1 MKVLAIIPARGGSKG
16 VPRKNIRKFDGKP
29 LIAYAIEAGMESGN
43 ISKLVV
49 NTEDE
54 EIAEIARSFNCEV
67 VMRNPEIA
75 GDQSQVID
83 TVLQTLDYFE
93 DKNQYFEAVMLL
105 QPTAPL
111 RKGEDIDNAIC
122 LLQSNSKTDAVIS
135 MVKVEDHHPARMYK
149 IQDGNLENLMPE
161 YETQNRQELP
171 ELYLRNG
178 CIYLVRTSAL
188 KKEQSLMPEKK
199 IPYIMDSKWAVN
211 IDTEMDV
218 IVLEQLFKKW
228 KKQVL

>member
-29 LIAYAIEAGMESGN
+29 LLSYAITAGMESKN

-49 NTEDE
+49 NTEDK
-54 EIAEIARSFNCEV
+54 EIAKIASSFNCEV
-67 VMRNPEIA
+67 IVRNLKIA
-75 GDQSQVID
+75 GDRSLVID

-93 DKNQYFEAVMLL
+93 EKNQYFEAVLLL

-111 RKGEDIDNAIC
+111 RNGEDIDNAIS
-122 LLQSNSKTDAVIS
+122 LLQSNSKADAVIS

-149 IQDGNLENLMPE
+149 IKKGNLENLMPE
-161 YETQNRQELP
+161 YETYSRQELP

-188 KKEQSLMPEKK
+188 KKEHTLMPERKL
-199 IPYIMDSKWAVN
+199 PYIMDSQWAVN

-218 IVLEQLFKKW
+218 IILEQLLKRW
-228 KKQVL
+228 KKQV

>member
-111 RKGEDIDNAIC
+111 RKGVDIDNAIC

-149 IQDGNLENLMPE
+149 ILDGNLENLMPE

-199 IPYIMDSKWAVN
+199 ISYLMDSKWAVN
-211 IDTEMDV
+211 IDNEMDV

>member
-16 VPRKNIRKFDGKP
+16 VARKNIRKFDGKP
-29 LIAYAIEAGMESGN
+29 LLAYAIAAGMESKK

-49 NTEDE
+49 NTEDK
-54 EIAEIARSFNCEV
+54 EIAKIARSFNCET

-75 GDQSQVID
+75 GDQSQIID
-83 TVLQTLDYFE
+83 TVLQTLAYFE
-93 DKNQYFEAVMLL
+93 DNNQYFEAVILL

-111 RKGEDIDNAIC
+111 RKGEDIDNAIS

-149 IQDGNLENLMPE
+149 IQNGNLDNLMPE
-161 YETQNRQELP
+161 YETKNRQELP

-178 CIYLVRTSAL
+178 CIYLVRISAL
-188 KKEQSLMPEKK
+188 KKELSLIPEKK
-199 IPYIMDSKWAVN
+199 VPYIMDSKWAVN
-211 IDTEMDV
+211 IDTEIDV
-218 IVLEQLFKKW
+218 IVLEQLLKKW
-228 KKQVL
+228 KKQVS

>member
-29 LIAYAIEAGMESGN
+29 LLAYAIEAGMESKN

-49 NTEDE
+49 NTENL

-75 GDQSQVID
+75 GDQSQVIN
-83 TVLQTLDYFE
+83 TVLHTLDYFE
-93 DKNQYFEAVMLL
+93 GNNQYFEAVMLL

-111 RKGEDIDNAIC
+111 RKGEDLDNAIA

-149 IQDGNLENLMPE
+149 IQNGNLDNLMPE

-178 CIYLVRTSAL
+178 CIYLVRTSVL
-188 KKEQSLMPEKK
+188 KKELSLMPEKK
-199 IPYIMDSKWAVN
+199 IPYIMDSRWAVN
-211 IDTEMDV
+211 IDTEIDV
-218 IVLEQLFKKW
+218 IVLEQLLKKW
-228 KKQVL
+228 KKQV

>member
-29 LIAYAIEAGMESGN
+29 LLAYSIAAAKESKN
-43 ISKLVV
+43 ISKFVV

-54 EIAEIARSFNCEV
+54 EVAEIARNFNCDV

-75 GDQSQVID
+75 EDHSKITD
-83 TVLQTLDYFE
+83 TVLETLNYFE
-93 DKNQYFEAVMLL
+93 RKNQYFDAVVLL

-111 RKGEDIDNAIC
+111 RKGEDIDNAIS
-122 LLQSNSKTDAVIS
+122 LLQSNLKTDAVIS
-135 MVKVEDHHPARMYK
+135 MVKVEDYHPARMYK
-149 IQDGNLENLMPE
+149 FQNGYLNSLMPD
-161 YETQNRQELP
+161 YETRNRQELP

-178 CIYLVRTSAL
+178 CIYLIRTSAL
-188 KKEQSLMPEKK
+188 KREQSLMPEKK
-199 IPYIMDSKWAVN
+199 IPLIMDAKWAVN

-218 IVLEQLFKKW
+218 IILEQLLKKW
-228 KKQVL
+228 KKQIS